1 MAEPAPEFR
10 RKHGAFTLRWQ
21 AMSNDEALEVTKIYS
36 VAGMLGERR
45 GMINARPFR
54 APHHTI
60 SMIALCG
67 GGATPRPGEIS
78 LAQHG
83 VLFLDKPPYG
93 VCTDRVTVTPR
104 AVVK

>member
-1 MAEPAPEFR
+1 
-10 RKHGAFTLRWQ
+10 
-21 AMSNDEALEVTKIYS
+21 MSNDEALEVTKIYS

-67 GGATPRPGEIS
+67 GGATPRPGEIW